1 MKKTSVAPNS
11 CLRASNNSGSGIHG
25 VSQRHKWSFG
35 VSQIRKTSMLAGDSN
50 NGKRNGRGGGHQTP
64 RRAVQVFNEDGID
77 VTPLPLYHAE
87 PGETQPKPGRF
98 FLDEIFSSSG
108 SDHLQSTSS
117 FSVRSSSSFMCCSQP
132 SSLSNKDLLT
142 KDTEDNLPS
151 LEMPINQPTPY
162 VLPRKR
168 DNVRQHMTEV
178 KLDEVVDICFSETD
192 TISLL
197 DKPNTVISEDADDA
211 EEIKKGNIHYA
222 ELCKNRMGND
232 KYVVRSMQTFNGA
245 PKDKQIQCD
254 KIAMVEEG
262 LTATVWDIY
271 DSFCRKNQTTES
283 EEEKYSESTLN
294 TSKIQENRQ
303 EKSNSTIC
311 TGSTSSSL
319 LEMENYGNSLNVE
332 PDPQWIME
340 SESFQHSL
348 LLVMRN
354 IMVNIFQPK
363 LAAYR
368 QLPVLEDPDSTVK
381 PGTKKQSEEGE
392 TSSLTPA
399 LECLWAFTCE
409 VTRGRNIT
417 SMCWNKK
424 DPNLLAVGYGDLM
437 NEKEGLICCWS
448 LKNPVWPECVFYCH
462 SCVTCVDFSANNPCQ
477 LAVGM
482 LDGTVALYNIQ
493 CRDKRTC
500 LASSSECSIKHLHPV
515 WQIKWTRQEMRLSGE
530 ERVEALVSVSAD
542 GRIKKWL
549 LSANHLDCIDLME
562 LKRTENVKPKAQ
574 KKKKKKKAAGVLA
587 MMMPTL
593 CIDFHP
599 TDYSIYLTGTRD
611 GLIHKCSF
619 SNSQHSLDTY
629 QKHFGQVNH
638 VEWSPFSPDAFL
650 SCSSDWTIQLW
661 RQSQRTPVL
670 SFTSTQKAVYTAS
683 WSPNHSTVFA
693 AINGRQME
701 IWDLNICILNP
712 AIVQHAA
719 PGVKMTALLFATGSD
734 CILVGDSDG
743 QVTVYKP
750 KNLSMGHGKQV
761 DSLDDIIHSA
771 VSRDQK
777 V

>member
-1 MKKTSVAPNS
+1 
-11 CLRASNNSGSGIHG
+11 
-25 VSQRHKWSFG
+25 
-35 VSQIRKTSMLAGDSN
+35 
-50 NGKRNGRGGGHQTP
+50 
-64 RRAVQVFNEDGID
+64 D

-117 FSVRSSSSFMCCSQP
+117 FSVRSSRYQAEGVQLICCGSKAVKQHFTLP
-132 SSLSNKDLLT
+132 LLYT
-142 KDTEDNLPS
+142 T
-151 LEMPINQPTPY
+151 T
-162 VLPRKR
+162 
-168 DNVRQHMTEV
+168 
-178 KLDEVVDICFSETD
+178 
-192 TISLL
+192 SLL
-197 DKPNTVISEDADDA
+197 VYMVMMVGEIKPY
-211 EEIKKGNIHYA
+211 KKGNIHYA

-303 EKSNSTIC
+303 EKS
-311 TGSTSSSL
+311 STSSSL

-368 QLPVLEDPDSTVK
+368 QLPVLEGKFNLPLRLLLLSHFAHSNFK
-381 PGTKKQSEEGE
+381 FRPLFCFLLLQLQIC
-392 TSSLTPA
+392 SLTPA

-493 CRDKRTC
+493 SFLIVLLC
-500 LASSSECSIKHLHPV
+500 SECSIKHLHPV

-743 QVTVYKP
+743 QVTVELRRKP
-750 KNLSMGHGKQV
+750 TESDNRGFFLLLLLLQLPDEEKPRG
-761 DSLDDIIHSA
+761 
-771 VSRDQK
+771 
-777 V
+777 